1 MGMRMLNLPAEIST
15 CLGMFAPLFTPSVWH
30 HAQVLVIGAVL
41 TPGKR
46 TVTTIL
52 SIMGLRQSPH
62 FQNYH
67 RVLNRARWSSR
78 TVSQQLLRIVIQCF
92 VPQGPLA

>member
-1 MGMRMLNLPAEIST
+1 MLNLPAGIT
-15 CLGMFAPLFTPSVWH
+15 TFLVQFAPVFSPSVWS
-30 HAQVLVIGAVL
+30 HAQVLLIGAVL

-46 TVTTIL
+46 TVRAIL
-52 SIMGLRQSPH
+52 SVMGLRQNAH

-78 TVSQQLLRIVIQCF
+78 AISQQLLHVL
-92 VPQGPLA
+92 LAVFFPAPFS